1 MIATDTQ
8 LLLYYAVDGPFTSI
22 AQQVRDIDDI
32 WVAPPLW
39 RSEFRNV
46 LAGYIRRGMMSTQD
60 AMAIFYDAEDLVMQ
74 DYDAPTQSVLDLVA
88 SSTCTAYDL
97 EFVAVAQ
104 SLGIKLVTNDKEVL
118 AAFPETAVSPAQ
130 FVA

>member
-8 LLLYYAVDGPFTSI
+8 LLLYYTIDGPFTPI
-22 AQQVRDIDDI
+22 ARQVRDTDDM

-39 RSEFRNV
+39 RSELRNV
-46 LAGYIRRGMMSTQD
+46 LAGYIRRGLSIQD
-60 AMAIFYDAEDLVMQ
+60 ATAIFYDAEALLIE
-74 DYDAPTQSVLDLVA
+74 DYEAPTQSILDLIA
-88 SSTCTAYDL
+88 SSPCTAYDL

-130 FVA
+130 FVS